1 MNYKEV
7 YFIIFC
13 YIINKLFLIFLRIND
28 KLKIFEQKII
38 FIKIKINSNT
48 KTSES
53 ILCVTYTSF
62 FGLKIY

>member
-28 KLKIFEQKII
+28 KQKII

-53 ILCVTYTSF
+53 IICVTYTSF